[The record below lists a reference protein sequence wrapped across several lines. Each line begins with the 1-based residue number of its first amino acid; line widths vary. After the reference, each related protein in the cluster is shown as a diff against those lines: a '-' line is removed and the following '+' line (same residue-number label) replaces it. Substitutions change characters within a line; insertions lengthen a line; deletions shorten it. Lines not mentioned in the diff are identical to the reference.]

1 MAIVLR
7 YVDKKGFVVEA
18 FIGLVHVK
26 DTSALSLK
34 KIIVNVL
41 DKHSLS
47 LFYVRGQCYDGAS
60 NMQGDINGLKMLI
73 KKESKSAHSIHCFA
87 HQLQLTLV
95 AVSKKCVQVGELVLL
110 VSNILNVLGASFKR
124 MDELRQSQKDNLQN
138 ALDMDEIETGRG
150 LNQELGLIRAD
161 ANTLDERAKASGYL
175 RSFQTYEVAF
185 MLHLMKDILGI
196 TYDLNISLQKREQDI
211 ANAMILVEV
220 AKKRLQKL
228 RDDGWEPL
236 INKIS
241 MFCIKHDILIP
252 NFDEPYSNSGRSRR
266 KIVDHTVLHHFHV
279 EVFYK
284 IIDWQLQELNDR
296 FNELTSDLFHGVA
309 CLNPVNSFSSF
320 DIEKIMRR
328 TELYPDD
335 FDQFS
340 MGVLQNQLANYII
353 DVRDTDKRFS
363 DLGGLG
369 ELSRKLVETK
379 KNLTYPLIFRL
390 VKFALLLSVATA
402 TVERAFSAMKY
413 IKNDLR
419 NRMDDEF
426 LDVRVPLSQ
435 KKEYANRYRYQA
447 ELLFLAPEEIGIGR
461 VAFNPV
467 FLPFGW

>member
-7 YVDKKGFVVEA
+7 YVDNKGFVVEA

-26 DTSALSLK
+26 DISALSLK
-34 KIIVNVL
+34 KTIVNVL
-41 DKHSLS
+41 AQHSLS
-47 LFYVRGQCYDGAS
+47 LSYVRGQCYDGAS

-124 MDELRQSQKDNLQN
+124 KDELRQSQKDNLQK
-138 ALDMDEIETGRG
+138 ALDMDEIETCRG
-150 LNQELGLIRAD
+150 LNQELGLIRAGDTRWGSHYKAFQNFILLLDSIIDVLDTLVED

-252 NFDEPYSNSGRSRR
+252 NFDDPYSNSGRSRR

-279 EVFYK
+279 EV
-284 IIDWQLQELNDR
+284 
-296 FNELTSDLFHGVA
+296 
-309 CLNPVNSFSSF
+309 
-320 DIEKIMRR
+320 
-328 TELYPDD
+328 
-335 FDQFS
+335 
-340 MGVLQNQLANYII
+340 YI
-353 DVRDTDKRFS
+353 
-363 DLGGLG
+363 L
-369 ELSRKLVETK
+369 
-379 KNLTYPLIFRL
+379 
-390 VKFALLLSVATA
+390 
-402 TVERAFSAMKY
+402 
-413 IKNDLR
+413 
-419 NRMDDEF
+419 
-426 LDVRVPLSQ
+426 
-435 KKEYANRYRYQA
+435 
-447 ELLFLAPEEIGIGR
+447 
-461 VAFNPV
+461 
-467 FLPFGW
+467 